1 MSGHSKWKTNKG
13 KKMAA
18 DAKRGALYTK
28 LIKEL
33 TVAAREGGS
42 NPENNSKLRTAMNRA
57 KEANMP
63 SDNVKMAIKRGT
75 GEIPGVI
82 YETIMYEGYGP
93 GGVAMMVETI
103 TDNKNRTTAELRN
116 IMSKKNGSLGATVG
130 WMFAMKGLIVVSK
143 DVISED
149 DLMGIVLDA
158 GAEDLKTSGKSYE
171 VFCVPQNLEK
181 VKAALQAKN
190 IATEEAEITMV
201 PSNTMKLNESDAKQI
216 MHLVEALEEHDDVQN
231 VYDNSE
237 IPDEIMEKI
246 SAEADAE

>member
-13 KKMAA
+13 KKMIA
-18 DAKRGALYTK
+18 DSKRGALYTK
-28 LIKEL
+28 LIKEI

-42 NPENNSKLRTAMNRA
+42 NIENNSKLRTAMAHA

-75 GEIPGVI
+75 GEVPGVI

-93 GGVAMMVETI
+93 GGVAIMVETI

-116 IMSKKNGSLGATVG
+116 IMSKKNGSLGATVS
-130 WMFAMKGLIVVSK
+130 WMFTMKGLITVSK

-158 GAEDLKTSGKSYE
+158 GAEDLKTGIKSYE
-171 VFCVPQNLEK
+171 VFSIPQNLEK

-190 IATEEAEITMV
+190 IVTEEAEITMV
-201 PSNTMKLNESDAKQI
+201 PSNVMKLGESEAKQI
-216 MHLVEALEEHDDVQN
+216 MALVEALEEHDDVQN

-237 IPDEIMEKI
+237 ISEEIIEKLT
-246 SAEADAE
+246 AEADVE